1 MQSLSKITIIFIYL
15 RQKQKG
21 ALNEKQRTKM
31 GANVKNTNNLT
42 GRFGRMNNF
51 ATLSLSLSLSLSLCA
66 PPIFSL

>member
-21 ALNEKQRTKM
+21 ALNEKQRTEM
-31 GANVKNTNNLT
+31 GANVKKTNNLT

-51 ATLSLSLSLSLSLCA
+51 ATLSLSLSLSLSLRTA
-66 PPIFSL
+66 NI